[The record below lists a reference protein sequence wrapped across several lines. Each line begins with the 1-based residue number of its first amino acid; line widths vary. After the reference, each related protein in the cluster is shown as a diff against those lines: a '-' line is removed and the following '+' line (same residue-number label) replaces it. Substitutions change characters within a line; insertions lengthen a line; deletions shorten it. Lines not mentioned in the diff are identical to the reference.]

1 MQIKRK
7 LKRVCFVHHKPSRKR
22 STERN
27 EKKRR
32 RRNERGKK
40 RAEQV
45 EKQNN
50 IIENYLHVF
59 FPCPSLFCAAL
70 PKINPENLFSQET
83 GKKKETAIDFEK

>member
-1 MQIKRK
+1 MFCASQAKQKTQHREKWEKR
-7 LKRVCFVHHKPSRKR
+7 
-22 STERN
+22 
-27 EKKRR
+27 RR

>member
-1 MQIKRK
+1 MCITSQAENAAPREMRK
-7 LKRVCFVHHKPSRKR
+7 
-22 STERN
+22 EEEEMN
-27 EKKRR
+27 EA
-32 RRNERGKK
+32 KK

>member
-1 MQIKRK
+1 MFCASQAKQKTQHR
-7 LKRVCFVHHKPSRKR
+7 
-22 STERN
+22 
-27 EKKRR
+27 EKWEKRR